1 MRRILVVYAVAI
13 LSFLPV
19 TSHPLGSV
27 FSNLLADTKLIVY
40 KSFKGGQ
47 ASTVQPN
54 QSLAAWGM
62 TVDKVTTK
70 RELIYL
76 GRTGETTIEIESR
89 ETERPVKGGAEKLIS
104 SQKIPIY
111 LDCDGETIC
120 RVEEIS
126 LALRV
131 SGNTL
136 HYTIMSDWDEVYVN
150 QKDRIRQCEYGH
162 KWVEKEYLYCPIC
175 GLPLKA
181 SSVKPTAVT
190 ASSPDQK

>member
-1 MRRILVVYAVAI
+1 MRRIFVVYAIAI
-13 LSFLPV
+13 LASL
-19 TSHPLGSV
+19 SV
-27 FSNLLADTKLIVY
+27 SSNLLADTKIIVY

-47 ASTVQPN
+47 ASTAQPN
-54 QSLAAWGM
+54 QNLASWGM

-70 RELIYL
+70 RELVYL
-76 GRTGETTIEIESR
+76 GRTGETIIEIELR
-89 ETERPVKGGAEKLIS
+89 ETERPVKGGAEKLLS

-136 HYTIMSDWDEVYVN
+136 YYTIMSDWDEVYIN
-150 QKDRIRQCEYGH
+150 QKDRVRQCEYGH
-162 KWVEKEYLYCPIC
+162 KWIEKE
-175 GLPLKA
+175 
-181 SSVKPTAVT
+181 
-190 ASSPDQK
+190 

>member
-1 MRRILVVYAVAI
+1 MRRVLVVYAVAI
-13 LSFLPV
+13 LAFS
-19 TSHPLGSV
+19 SA
-27 FSNLLADTKLIVY
+27 FSNLLADTKLVVY
-40 KSFKGGQ
+40 KSFKGGK
-47 ASTVQPN
+47 ASIAQPN
-54 QSLAAWGM
+54 QSLAVWGM
-62 TVDKVTTK
+62 TIDKVTTK
-70 RELIYL
+70 RELVYL
-76 GRTGETTIEIESR
+76 GRTGETTIELESR
-89 ETERPVKGGAEKLIS
+89 ETERPVKGGAEKFIS

-136 HYTIMSDWDEVYVN
+136 HYTIISDWDEVYIN
-150 QKDRIRQCEYGH
+150 QKDRIKQCEYGH
-162 KWVEKEYLYCPIC
+162 KWVEKEYLFCPIC

-181 SSVKPTAVT
+181 SSFKPTVGT

>member
-1 MRRILVVYAVAI
+1 MLRVLVVYAVTI
-13 LSFLPV
+13 LA
-19 TSHPLGSV
+19 
-27 FSNLLADTKLIVY
+27 FSSASSTLLADTKLVVY
-40 KSFKGGQ
+40 KSFKGGK
-47 ASTVQPN
+47 ASTAQPN

-70 RELIYL
+70 RELVYL
-76 GRTGETTIEIESR
+76 GRTGETIIEIESR

-104 SQKIPIY
+104 TQKIPIY

-126 LALRV
+126 LALRA

-136 HYTIMSDWDEVYVN
+136 HYTIISDWDEVYIN
-150 QKDRIRQCEYGH
+150 QKDRVRQCEYGH
-162 KWVEKEYLYCPIC
+162 KWVEKEYWYCPIC

-181 SSVKPTAVT
+181 SSFKPTAGT
-190 ASSPDQK
+190 DSNPDQK

>member
-1 MRRILVVYAVAI
+1 MRRVPVVYAVAI
-13 LSFLPV
+13 LALLSA
-19 TSHPLGSV
+19 S
-27 FSNLLADTKLIVY
+27 SNLLADTKLIVY

-47 ASTVQPN
+47 TSTAQPN

-70 RELIYL
+70 RELVYL
-76 GRTGETTIEIESR
+76 GRTGETIIEIELR

-120 RVEEIS
+120 RIEEIS

-131 SGNTL
+131 SDNTL
-136 HYTIMSDWDEVYVN
+136 LYTIISDWDEVYIN
-150 QKDRIRQCEYGH
+150 QKDRVKQCEYGH

-181 SSVKPTAVT
+181 SSFKPTSVT
-190 ASSPDQK
+190 VSSPDQK

>member
-1 MRRILVVYAVAI
+1 MRRVIVAYAVAI
-13 LSFLPV
+13 LAFL
-19 TSHPLGSV
+19 SAS
-27 FSNLLADTKLIVY
+27 SNLFADTKIVVY

-47 ASTVQPN
+47 ASTAQPN

-70 RELIYL
+70 RELVYL
-76 GRTGETTIEIESR
+76 GRTGETTIEVELRES
-89 ETERPVKGGAEKLIS
+89 ERPVKGGAEKLIS
-104 SQKIPIY
+104 TQKIPIY

-126 LALRV
+126 LALRI

-136 HYTIMSDWDEVYVN
+136 HYTIMSDWDEVYIS
-150 QKDRIRQCEYGH
+150 QKDRVKQCEYGH

-181 SSVKPTAVT
+181 SSFKPTAVT
-190 ASSPDQK
+190 ASNPDQK

>member
-1 MRRILVVYAVAI
+1 MRRISVICAVAI
-13 LSFLPV
+13 LVFL
-19 TSHPLGSV
+19 SAS
-27 FSNLLADTKLIVY
+27 SNLLADTKLVVF

-47 ASTVQPN
+47 ASTAQPN
-54 QSLAAWGM
+54 QTLAAWGM

-70 RELIYL
+70 RELVYL
-76 GRTGETTIEIESR
+76 GRTGETIIEIESR

-104 SQKIPIY
+104 SQEIPIY

-126 LALRV
+126 LALRI

-136 HYTIMSDWDEVYVN
+136 HYTIISDWDEVYIN
-150 QKDRIRQCEYGH
+150 QKDLVRQCEYGH

-181 SSVKPTAVT
+181 SSFKPTAVT

>member
-1 MRRILVVYAVAI
+1 MRRILVIYAVVFLA
-13 LSFLPV
+13 LS
-19 TSHPLGSV
+19 SV
-27 FSNLLADTKLIVY
+27 SSTLFADTKLVVY
-40 KSFKGGQ
+40 KSFKGGKPT
-47 ASTVQPN
+47 AAQPN

-62 TVDKVTTK
+62 TIDNVTTK
-70 RELIYL
+70 RELVYL
-76 GRTGETTIEIESR
+76 GRTGETTIVLESR
-89 ETERPVKGGAEKLIS
+89 ETERPVKGGVERLIS
-104 SQKIPIY
+104 TQKIPIY

-126 LALRV
+126 LALRA

-136 HYTIMSDWDEVYVN
+136 HYTIMSDWDEVYID
-150 QKDRIRQCEYGH
+150 QKDRVGQCEYGH

-181 SSVKPTAVT
+181 SSFKPTAVT

>member
-13 LSFLPV
+13 LAFL
-19 TSHPLGSV
+19 SAS
-27 FSNLLADTKLIVY
+27 SNLLADTKLIVY

-70 RELIYL
+70 RELVYL

-89 ETERPVKGGAEKLIS
+89 ETERPVKGGVEKLIS

-111 LDCDGETIC
+111 LECDGETIC

-136 HYTIMSDWDEVYVN
+136 HYTIMSDWDEVYID
-150 QKDRIRQCEYGH
+150 QKDRVRQCEYGH

-181 SSVKPTAVT
+181 SSFKPTAVT
-190 ASSPDQK
+190 AANPNQK

>member
-13 LSFLPV
+13 LAVS
-19 TSHPLGSV
+19 SV
-27 FSNLLADTKLIVY
+27 SAYLYADTKIVVF

-47 ASTVQPN
+47 ASKAQPN
-54 QSLAAWGM
+54 QTLAAWGI

-70 RELIYL
+70 RELIYI

-89 ETERPVKGGAEKLIS
+89 ESERPVKGGDEKLIS
-104 SQKIPIY
+104 TQKIPIY

-126 LALRV
+126 LALRT

-136 HYTIMSDWDEVYVN
+136 HYTIISDWDEVYIN
-150 QKDRIRQCEYGH
+150 QRERIGQCEFGH
-162 KWVEKEYLYCPIC
+162 KWVEKEYRYCPIC

-181 SSVKPTAVT
+181 SSFKPVGATV
-190 ASSPDQK
+190 SNPDQK

>member
-1 MRRILVVYAVAI
+1 L
-13 LSFLPV
+13 
-19 TSHPLGSV
+19 
-27 FSNLLADTKLIVY
+27 
-40 KSFKGGQ
+40 
-47 ASTVQPN
+47 
-54 QSLAAWGM
+54 
-62 TVDKVTTK
+62 
-70 RELIYL
+70 
-76 GRTGETTIEIESR
+76 R
-89 ETERPVKGGAEKLIS
+89 ETERPVEGGAEKLIS

-136 HYTIMSDWDEVYVN
+136 HYTIMSDWDEVYIN
-150 QKDRIRQCEYGH
+150 QKDKVRQCEYGH

-181 SSVKPTAVT
+181 SSFKPTAVT
-190 ASSPDQK
+190 VSNPDQK